1 MSNYVF
7 LLHKLVNQCWETE
20 TQANKMSLNKHLNLH
35 KFKNK
40 IFWKIIDLYEWK
52 RPWIHSLSI
61 SEEKN
66 CVHGSIYIRPEDLL
80 VKTISDILCWR
91 LLWSPCLHLNDMLIS
106 HSESR
111 KDDALPRC
119 SEKSTRATLSTSFP
133 PYFLS
138 SHILIIIS
146 L

>member
-40 IFWKIIDLYEWK
+40 TFWKIIDLYERK

-61 SEEKN
+61 SEEKTAYM
-66 CVHGSIYIRPEDLL
+66 VQYISVL
-80 VKTISDILCWR
+80 KTSLFSDILCWR
-91 LLWSPCLHLNDMLIS
+91 LLWSLCLHSNDMLIS
-106 HSESR
+106 HRESR